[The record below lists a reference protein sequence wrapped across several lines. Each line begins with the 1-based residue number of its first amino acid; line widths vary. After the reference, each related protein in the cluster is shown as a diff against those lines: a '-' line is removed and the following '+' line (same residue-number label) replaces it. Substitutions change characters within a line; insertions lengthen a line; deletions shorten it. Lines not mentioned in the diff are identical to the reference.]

1 MQKFPPTFLFV
12 SFLRGHFHADFIL
25 ELKVI
30 IPFNGNL
37 RSLLIDVFINSL
49 FFFKVGTK
57 SEKSQHVAGTWGGNR
72 VGLPFCSPHPPHRG
86 CRKREQKQWRQE
98 ES

>member
-37 RSLLIDVFINSL
+37 SSLLIDVLINSL
-49 FFFKVGTK
+49 FFFL
-57 SEKSQHVAGTWGGNR
+57 R
-72 VGLPFCSPHPPHRG
+72 
-86 CRKREQKQWRQE
+86 
-98 ES
+98 